1 MHGIFIQVYDKNC
14 SILSTTRKYID
25 LENDTKRHTQL
36 ITLDIVLHLF
46 TQTILKFIITL
57 HLSRY
62 DNCVNDQL
70 SFYSYYS

>member
-1 MHGIFIQVYDKNC
+1 MRIKIHGIFIQVYDKNC

-25 LENDTKRHTQL
+25 FESDTKRHTQL

-46 TQTILKFIITL
+46 TQSILSFIITL

-62 DNCVNDQL
+62 DNYVNDQ
-70 SFYSYYS
+70 F